1 MVSGGPEVV
10 DDAACVLLMRT
21 VAGGQRSSLL
31 TRFCLRFVLNGAS
44 IHLWQVR
51 QIAFP
56 FLSRQTF
63 LTVCRDVLL
72 VGVGDEELMRHIL
85 HLCSLTLPSGGC
97 F

>member
-1 MVSGGPEVV
+1 MRPVDENGGGRPAEFASDSV
-10 DDAACVLLMRT
+10 
-21 VAGGQRSSLL
+21 
-31 TRFCLRFVLNGAS
+31 CLRFVLNGAS

>member
-1 MVSGGPEVV
+1 MCLVDDNSGGRPAKFASDSV
-10 DDAACVLLMRT
+10 
-21 VAGGQRSSLL
+21 
-31 TRFCLRFVLNGAS
+31 CLRFVLNGAS

-51 QIAFP
+51 QVAFP

-72 VGVGDEELMRHIL
+72 VGVGDEELMRHVL